1 MSPYEFVRTYQRAS
15 ADVVRKAADK
25 SKLLKL
31 KEDRGYMIQ
40 RTVTARHPFP
50 PIVYGPTFLDPV
62 TKKEEFYYSHLLMH
76 KPWFKESALKG
87 ETSATFE
94 AEFNRLNE

>member
-25 SKLLKL
+25 RKLIKL
-31 KEDRGYMIQ
+31 KEDRYMIQ
-40 RTVTARHPFP
+40 CTVTARHPFP